1 MGIFSIFEFQNHLE
15 PVIILTSNNSRTSNN
30 FNMKL
35 GTVTKVDKWNTA
47 TSKKIDDNAT
57 SRKCDIIVIFTFIVN
72 LEQFGSKIWDA
83 WSVKFTILLIVTFYL
98 RKTENR
104 AKNI

>member
-1 MGIFSIFEFQNHLE
+1 MGIFSIFGFQNHLE

-47 TSKKIDDNAT
+47 MSKKIDDNA
-57 SRKCDIIVIFTFIVN
+57 I
-72 LEQFGSKIWDA
+72 
-83 WSVKFTILLIVTFYL
+83 TISLIVTFYL

>member
-1 MGIFSIFEFQNHLE
+1 MGIFSIFGFQNHLE

-30 FNMKL
+30 FYMKL
-35 GTVTKVDKWNTA
+35 GPVTKVDKWNTA
-47 TSKKIDDNAT
+47 MSKKIDDNA
-57 SRKCDIIVIFTFIVN
+57 I
-72 LEQFGSKIWDA
+72 
-83 WSVKFTILLIVTFYL
+83 TISLIVTFYL